1 MVGLQRL
8 PGALQW
14 HLLGPWRE
22 AEERP
27 WATSGKSQLSTN
39 APYGELTVFIASLG
53 DVGVKSRRFFFSLS
67 AGVESNVLADA
78 RCDVDME
85 VRKH

>member
-22 AEERP
+22 VEERP

-39 APYGELTVFIASLG
+39 APSGEFTVFIASLS
-53 DVGVKSRRFFFSLS
+53 DVGVKSRRFFFFLSVLGLSLMS
-67 AGVESNVLADA
+67 LQMLGAIW
-78 RCDVDME
+78 R
-85 VRKH
+85 

>member
-1 MVGLQRL
+1 MASAGTLER
-8 PGALQW
+8 GRGEALG
-14 HLLGPWRE
+14 HLWE
-22 AEERP
+22 
-27 WATSGKSQLSTN
+27 SQLSTN

-53 DVGVKSRRFFFSLS
+53 DVGIKSRRFFFPLS

-78 RCDVDME
+78 RCDVE